1 MLTSGFK
8 LAQKLQNALCNVGIN
23 SHATQVKELDE
34 RVYGLMCQVA
44 ALALLHVDS
53 LAITRMIMA
62 DRL

>member
-1 MLTSGFK
+1 MH
-8 LAQKLQNALCNVGIN
+8 CVMWVY